1 MLAQAQVSGAMD
13 MEGLLDNVL
22 ASVDQRRSVRRKRED
37 ESDDMKENCPETA
50 DMSTVVDMLTAIR
63 SELRS
68 ELRILPTLATKED
81 CRELTVR
88 VMDCETSLDQQQA
101 TITTLDGTV
110 NLHQRQI
117 QALETR
123 LKQLEDAQATTSKT
137 VTDIEQQLKNL
148 VPPDLDEIIEHAAV
162 KAAERVLSGTS
173 DRGGLVASTVES
185 PTSHSLAPE
194 RLGFTLEELKYNK
207 DDDERARSVVRLIV
221 PDRIEKA
228 QATAAATA
236 ILHSVGQKLTATDV
250 EWSPKGPEKCTLR
263 LKMESQEAAAG
274 LLTPLATR
282 GTNGAWTNH
291 AAYQG
296 KTVVALRGKAKYA
309 LARDA
314 YLWEAATVLQGNVG
328 WRDRTVS
335 VNGKVVAQ
343 QARRSGVV
351 FCVA

>member
-1 MLAQAQVSGAMD
+1 MD

-22 ASVDQRRSVRRKRED
+22 ASVGQRRSVRRKRED

-50 DMSTVVDMLTAIR
+50 EMSTVVEMLTAIR
-63 SELRS
+63 SEQRQLRS

-81 CRELTVR
+81 CRDLTVR

-110 NLHQRQI
+110 NLQQRQI
-117 QALETR
+117 EVLEKR
-123 LKQLEDAQATTSKT
+123 LKQLEDAQATTAKT
-137 VTDIEQQLKNL
+137 VTDIELQLKNL
-148 VPPDLDEIIEHAAV
+148 VPPDLDEIIEQAAI
-162 KAAERVLSGTS
+162 KAAERVQSGTS
-173 DRGGLVASTVES
+173 ERCGLVMSAFES
-185 PTSHSLAPE
+185 STSHTLAPE
-194 RLGFTLEELKYNK
+194 RLGFTLDELKYDK
-207 DDDERARSVVRLIV
+207 ADDERAQTVVRLIV
-221 PDRIEKA
+221 PDRIAKA
-228 QATAAATA
+228 QATVAATA
-236 ILHSVGQKLTATDV
+236 ILHGVDQKLMGTDV
-250 EWSPKGPEKCTLR
+250 EWSPKDPEKCTLR

-296 KTVVALRGKAKYA
+296 KTVVALRGKVKDA